1 MAREGATVRDIASV
15 AGVSAA
21 SVSRALRDP
30 QSVSGRTRQL
40 VRVAMEHIEEAR
52 VAAQPGGVSTIGC
65 LFVDSTS
72 GPRFSGFD
80 ATIWG
85 GLARVATRHGAE
97 ILLMNVDRRRQTETI
112 REMIVRRGIRSL
124 AIRCDENANDL
135 LDEVAEA
142 GVPTIA
148 VACKHDHPG
157 IGYVCVRS
165 KETSRDAVNHLI
177 HLGHRRIGF
186 CRNIVLDQDHAD
198 REEGYLDALRQHG
211 IETDPS
217 LMITTPAD
225 ADGGVTAIN
234 RLLALPGAPTAV
246 YFADPI
252 PTIGA
257 LRRLHEMG
265 VRVPDDFSVIG
276 FDDDNARRLGNP
288 VYTSVCQDAP
298 AMAETTAQLL
308 CRMMLGAQMAQPP
321 RIELDSFLE
330 VNGTT
335 GRVPDRGSPSA
346 ARGLT

>member
-1 MAREGATVRDIASV
+1 MSGPPARESALSREGATVRDIASI

-30 QSVSGRTRQL
+30 ESVSDRTRQL
-40 VRVAMEHIEEAR
+40 VRVALDQIEEAR
-52 VAAQPGGVSTIGC
+52 VSSRPNGVSTIGC
-65 LFVDSTS
+65 LFVDATS

-80 ATIWG
+80 ATIWS
-85 GLARVATRHGAE
+85 GLARVAIRHGAE
-97 ILLMNVDRRRQTETI
+97 ILLMNIDRRRPHESI
-112 REMIVRRGIRSL
+112 RDMIVRRNIQAL
-124 AIRCDENANDL
+124 AIRCDEGARDFL
-135 LDEVAEA
+135 EEVAHA

-148 VACKHDHPG
+148 VAYKHDHPR

-165 KETSRDAVNHLI
+165 RETSRDAVNHLI

-198 REEGYLDALRQHG
+198 REHGYLDALGQQD
-211 IETDPS
+211 IEIDRS

-234 RLLALPGAPTAV
+234 RLLALPNPPTAV

-257 LRRLHEMG
+257 LRRLHEVG
-265 VRVPDDFSVIG
+265 RRVPDDFSVVG

-298 AMAETTAQLL
+298 AMAEMTAQLL
-308 CRMMLGAQMAQPP
+308 CRMMLGAQMNAPP
-321 RIELDSFLE
+321 RIELDSYLE
-330 VNGTT
+330 VNSTT
-335 GRVPDRGSPSA
+335 GRVPV
-346 ARGLT
+346 